1 MSVWKIR
8 LAGFLAVASMIW
20 CGPWLLL
27 HLNYDDFWLS
37 VPFAFAL
44 SLTMALTAVTFV
56 NEWRRTVPETHPVPV
71 GEEPLVGVLVPT
83 LGEPVSMV
91 VRTVESIF
99 MQAWPANRLVVI
111 VSDDLGSLELE
122 QETERLQSRFPQGR
136 IVYHRPP
143 KRGTPERRG
152 DAKAGNLNSAYDR
165 LIEIEPNV
173 GFIETRDCD
182 DEVVDPLF
190 LRQVVGLLRH
200 DEALA
205 FVQTR
210 KTAIVSEGDPFNNLE
225 PIFYEG
231 MLLARHATNAVFPC
245 GSGLVWRRNALES
258 IGLFPTWSLVEDL
271 MSGIEALRL
280 GWKSAY
286 LPIVGAQAQ
295 HAPEDI
301 PNVYKQRGTWA
312 LDTMRIMFWLDF
324 KGLGIR
330 QRLQFAQMAIFYL
343 HSLSTI
349 LFIFCISVTLFTNTY
364 PFRLEGYEAAIRF
377 WPLVVATELFLVSL
391 KGNRPFESVW
401 RLREMATGLAPV
413 YAVATLRALFGGP
426 DGAYHYKVTLK
437 TDTHRWYW
445 RLTLVQT
452 GLVLL
457 LVAGLTYRVANTT
470 DWSAFDAG
478 LLYLGLLQVIP
489 MAGFV
494 RKSWFGLDPARLLVG
509 RRTPALDTSQT
520 TTGD

>member
-1 MSVWKIR
+1 VNVWKIR
-8 LAGFLAVASMIW
+8 LAGILAVLSILW

-27 HLNYDDFWLS
+27 HLNYDAFWLS

-56 NEWRRTVPETHPVPV
+56 NEWRRSIPETHPVPV
-71 GEEPLVGVLVPT
+71 GAEPVVGVLVPT
-83 LGEPVSMV
+83 MGEPVPMV
-91 VRTVESIF
+91 MRTVESIF
-99 MQAWPANRLVVI
+99 AQAWPENRLVVI
-111 VSDDLGSLELE
+111 VSDDGGSAELE
-122 QETERLQSRFPQGR
+122 QSVERLQSRFPRGR

-143 KRGTPERRG
+143 SRASGLRRG

-165 LIEIEPNV
+165 LIEIEPKI

-182 DEVVDPLF
+182 DEVADPLF

-200 DEALA
+200 DEQLA

-210 KTAIVSEGDPFNNLE
+210 KTAEVSEGDPFNNLE

-245 GSGLVWRRNALES
+245 GSGLVWRRRALES

-286 LPIVGAQAQ
+286 LPIVGARAQ

-330 QRLQFAQMAIFYL
+330 QRLQFMQMGIFYL

-349 LFIFCISVTLFTNTY
+349 LFIFCISVTLFTNIY

-391 KGNRPFESVW
+391 KGDRPFESIW

-413 YAVATLRALFGGP
+413 YAKATFRALWGGP
-426 DGAYHYKVTLK
+426 DGNYRYKVTRK
-437 TDTHRWYW
+437 TDKHQWYW
-445 RLTLVQT
+445 QLTLIQT
-452 GLVLL
+452 GLVVL
-457 LVAGLTYRVANTT
+457 LVAGLVYRIVHTS

-478 LLYLGLLQVIP
+478 LLYLGLLQIVP

-494 RKSWFGLDPARLLVG
+494 RKSWFGVDPVRLLVG
-509 RRTPALDTSQT
+509 RRTPVLDTSRT
-520 TTGD
+520 TSGD